1 MSMLR
6 TVLILAIFAVCAS
19 IAIAGD
25 RAQSVEVIAQL
36 IDQAEEGSTVLV
48 PEGMYYGNLIVD
60 KPVVLQADG
69 EVIIDGRGE
78 GTVIEL
84 RTANI
89 TLRGFTIRGS
99 GSTVDHE
106 PAGVRAFDGPM
117 LIENN
122 RFEDVYF
129 GIDLR
134 QSPETIIRNN
144 HIAGKDLEL
153 GRRGDG
159 IRLWWSHG
167 CVIED
172 NTVLDMRDMV
182 FWYSEDL
189 RITRNHVSMSRYGLH
204 FMYSHNTVL
213 SENELIEN
221 SVGIYLMYS
230 NTITLK
236 KNRVINN
243 RGSSGYGIGLKDCDD
258 IIIEDN
264 ALLANR
270 VGVYIDN
277 SPSSVDSVGLI
288 TRNSLSFNE
297 IGLLAT
303 PITHD
308 NVITENSFIENEEQ
322 VTVHGGGQLSLNQ
335 FSKDGRGNFWSDY
348 PGFDLADDGVG
359 DLPHAPRSL
368 FRDLLAREPNL
379 RIFVHSP
386 AQQAIEL
393 TARAFPDL
401 SPKPMFSDPNP
412 LSAVPEMNLLPS
424 SDPSNPWP
432 MAALSIGLLIS
443 SFICGW
449 LIAHQ
454 PDESWLQQSKH
465 PARHPGRVDA

>member
-1 MSMLR
+1 MLKSR
-6 TVLILAIFAVCAS
+6 TLILLISIGVIGLATPFS
-19 IAIAGD
+19 IASD
-25 RAQSVEVIAQL
+25 QPQSVDVIAEL
-36 IDQAEEGSTVLV
+36 IDQADDGATVTV
-48 PEGMYYGNLIVD
+48 PEGIYQGNLIVS
-60 KPVVLQADG
+60 KPITLLANGQ
-69 EVIIDGRGE
+69 VIIDALGS

-84 RTANI
+84 RTEGI
-89 TLRGFTIRGS
+89 TLRGFTVRGS

-106 PAGVRAFDGPM
+106 PAGVRAFDGPVI
-117 LIENN
+117 IEDN

-144 HIAGKDLEL
+144 FIIGKELEL

-167 CVIED
+167 CVIQD
-172 NTVLDMRDMV
+172 NTAIDLRDMV

-189 RITRNHVSMSRYGLH
+189 IIERNKVSQSRYGLH
-204 FMYSHNTVL
+204 FMYSHNTVM
-213 SENELIEN
+213 SENELTDN

-230 NTITLK
+230 NNITLK
-236 KNRVINN
+236 HNRVVNN

-258 IIIEDN
+258 IIIQDN

-277 SPSSVDSVGLI
+277 SPSSVDAVGLI
-288 TRNSLSFNE
+288 TRNRLSFNE

-308 NVITENSFIENEEQ
+308 NVITENAFIENEEQ
-322 VTVHGGGQLSLNQ
+322 VTVHGGGQLTLNS
-335 FSKDGRGNFWSDY
+335 FEKDGRGNFWSDY
-348 PGFDLADDGVG
+348 AGFDLENDGIG

-368 FRDLLAREPNL
+368 FRNLLAREPNL

-401 SPKPMFSDPNP
+401 SPQPMFTDPHP
-412 LSAVPEMNLLPS
+412 LSSVPALQLMSS
-424 SDPSNPWP
+424 SDSTNPWP
-432 MAALSIGLLIS
+432 MAALSGGLLLAS
-443 SFICGW
+443 LSVGWFI
-449 LIAHQ
+449 IYT
-454 PDESWLQQSKH
+454 
-465 PARHPGRVDA
+465 PGRSQTQRLHHLRSVDA

>member
-1 MSMLR
+1 MLMIFAACASSALCNDRER
-6 TVLILAIFAVCAS
+6 TVDEIARLI
-19 IAIAGD
+19 
-25 RAQSVEVIAQL
+25 EN
-36 IDQAEEGSTVLV
+36 AEDGATILV
-48 PEGMYYGNLIVD
+48 PEGTYFGNLIVAR
-60 KPVVLQADG
+60 PIVLEADG
-69 EVIIDGRGE
+69 VVIIDGRGE
-78 GTVIEL
+78 GSVIEL
-84 RTANI
+84 RAANT

-106 PAGVRAFDGPM
+106 PAGVRVFDGPVV
-117 LIENN
+117 IEQN

-144 HIAGKDLEL
+144 HIVGKDLEL

-159 IRLWWSHG
+159 IRLWWSHE

-172 NTVLDMRDMV
+172 NTVLNMRDMV

-189 RITRNHVSMSRYGLH
+189 KITRNHVSMSRYGLH

-230 NTITLK
+230 NSITISR
-236 KNRVINN
+236 NRVINN

-258 IIIEDN
+258 IVIEHN

-270 VGVYIDN
+270 VGAYIDN

-288 TRNSLSFNE
+288 AHNSFSFNE

-308 NVITENSFIENEEQ
+308 NVIIENAFIENEEQ
-322 VTVHGGGQLSLNQ
+322 VAVHGGGQLDKNSFTQ
-335 FSKDGRGNFWSDY
+335 DGRGNFWSDY
-348 PGFDLADDGVG
+348 AGFDLANDGVG
-359 DLPHAPRSL
+359 DIAHEPRSL
-368 FRDLLAREPNL
+368 FRNLLAREPNL

-401 SPKPMFSDPNP
+401 SPRPMFSDPSP
-412 LSAVPEMNLLPS
+412 LTMQPDLDLMVSTETER
-424 SDPSNPWP
+424 PWS
-432 MAALSIGLLIS
+432 MAFLAIGLLALS
-443 SFICGW
+443 VGVGW
-449 LIAHQ
+449 VFAY
-454 PDESWLQQSKH
+454 E
-465 PARHPGRVDA
+465 PAQFHGSTKIGSNRRASA

>member
-1 MSMLR
+1 MLL
-6 TVLILAIFAVCAS
+6 TSAVFAVSALCDDNGRS
-19 IAIAGD
+19 VDEIA
-25 RAQSVEVIAQL
+25 RL
-36 IDQAEEGSTVLV
+36 IEQAEDGATVTV
-48 PEGMYYGNLIVD
+48 PEGSYSGNLVVE
-60 KPVVLQADG
+60 KPVVLQAQG
-69 EVIIDGRGE
+69 KVIIDAMGS
-78 GTVIEL
+78 GTVVEL
-84 RTANI
+84 RVPNI

-106 PAGVRAFDGPM
+106 PAGVRAFAGSAI
-117 LIENN
+117 IEENY
-122 RFEDVYF
+122 FDDVYF

-134 QSPETIIRNN
+134 QSPDSIIRNN
-144 HIAGKDLEL
+144 HLVGKDLEL

-167 CVIED
+167 CTIED
-172 NTVLDMRDMV
+172 NTALELRDMV

-189 RITRNHVSMSRYGLH
+189 IIRRNHVSHSRYGLH

-213 SENELIEN
+213 SENELVEN

-230 NTITLK
+230 NSITLSR
-236 KNRVINN
+236 NRVINN

-258 IIIEDN
+258 IIIRDN

-288 TRNSLSFNE
+288 TGNSLSFNE

-303 PITHD
+303 PITHN
-308 NVITENSFIENEEQ
+308 NVITENTFIENEEQ
-322 VTVHGGGQLSLNQ
+322 VTVHGGGQLTLNH

-348 PGFDLADDGVG
+348 AGFDLENDGVG

-368 FRDLLAREPNL
+368 FRNLLAREPNL

-401 SPKPMFSDPNP
+401 SPKPMFSDPTP
-412 LSAVPEMNLLPS
+412 LSVVPPMDLLPS
-424 SDPSNPWP
+424 TDSANPWP
-432 MAALSIGLLIS
+432 MAGLSIGLLMASIIS
-443 SFICGW
+443 GW
-449 LIAHQ
+449 LITHQ
-454 PDESWLQQSKH
+454 SGETRNH
-465 PARHPGRVDA
+465 RVEHPGRVDA